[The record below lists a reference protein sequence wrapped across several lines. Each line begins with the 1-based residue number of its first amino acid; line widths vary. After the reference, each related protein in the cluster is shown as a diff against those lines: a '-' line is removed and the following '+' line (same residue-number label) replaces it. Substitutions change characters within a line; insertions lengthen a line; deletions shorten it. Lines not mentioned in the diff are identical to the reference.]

1 MAGRGHIHT
10 NRYLVYLRDSVRFSA
25 RTEGA
30 NLGAYVQ
37 ACGRTLVRGPL
48 SLYLAGYISAMG
60 NRLPHKTIFIATQ
73 TPNLLATLR
82 Q

>member
-1 MAGRGHIHT
+1 MAGRGYIHT
-10 NRYLVYLRDSVRFSA
+10 SRYLVYLRDNVRFSA

-37 ACGRTLVRGPL
+37 AYGRTLVEGATI
-48 SLYLAGYISAMG
+48 SLASGIYIG